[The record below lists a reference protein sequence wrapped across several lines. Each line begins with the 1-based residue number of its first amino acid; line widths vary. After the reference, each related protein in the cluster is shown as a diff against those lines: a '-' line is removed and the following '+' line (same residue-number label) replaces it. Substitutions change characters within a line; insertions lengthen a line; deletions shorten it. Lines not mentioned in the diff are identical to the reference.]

1 MEVTLKETAQDTTA
15 MTERRQKIMEAGF
28 QLFAEHSIETVKLQ
42 DIATA
47 SGIGIATLYRYFG
60 TKADLAI
67 AIAVKQWQ
75 LYYQEVEAA
84 FKSIGGEKIS
94 AAEELEF
101 FLDCFI
107 ELYRSHKDVLRFNRN
122 FDTYVKHE
130 GCNEEQMR
138 PYNEAVSLFAD
149 KFHRLYMKSQN
160 DGTLDIRFTE
170 RKFFLNLLY
179 IMISVAGKY
188 AEGLIYPC
196 NDTSD
201 KTEELIML
209 KHIILNA
216 YIKP

>member
-1 MEVTLKETAQDTTA
+1 MKAPEQDTAA
-15 MTERRQKIMEAGF
+15 MAERRENLMDTGF
-28 QLFAEHSIETVKLQ
+28 RMFSEHSIETVKLQ

-47 SGIGIATLYRYFG
+47 SGVGIATLYRYFG

-67 AIAVKQWQ
+67 AIGVKLWQ
-75 LYYQEVEAA
+75 QYYEDVEKQ
-84 FKSIGGEKIS
+84 FKRIGGDQLN

-107 ELYRSHKDVLRFNRN
+107 ELYRNHKDVLRFNRN

-130 GCNEEQMR
+130 GCSEEQMR

-149 KFHRLYMKSQN
+149 KFHKLYLKSQN
-160 DGTLDIRFTE
+160 DGTLNVSFTE

-179 IMISVAGKY
+179 IMLSVAGKY
-188 AEGLIYPC
+188 AEGLIYPS

-201 KTEELIML
+201 KTEELYML

-216 YIKP
+216 YAKQ

>member
-1 MEVTLKETAQDTTA
+1 MKDVQNATA
-15 MTERRQKIMEAGF
+15 MTERRNKLMESGF

-67 AIAVKQWQ
+67 AIAVRIWQ
-75 LYYQEVEAA
+75 RYYEEVEAVY
-84 FKSIGGEKIS
+84 KKIGGMQFS

-107 ELYRSHKDVLRFNRN
+107 ELYQNHKDVLKFNRN

-130 GCNEEQMR
+130 GCTEEQMR

-149 KFHRLYMKSQN
+149 KFHKLYMKSQN
-160 DGTLDIRFTE
+160 DGTLDIDFTE

-179 IMISVAGKY
+179 IMLSVAGKY
-188 AEGLIYPC
+188 AEGLIYPSY
-196 NDTSD
+196 DSSD

-209 KHIILNA
+209 KHIILKA
-216 YIKP
+216 YVRT